1 MSPATLRPLLLT
13 APAALLFLVFL
24 MAPLVNTFVLSL
36 HGFSMSTGID
46 GAHSAANY
54 MELLGD
60 DYFWGVFAR
69 TVRIACWTTLFAVLI
84 GTPEA
89 CIISRMRA
97 PWRGIFLLVAL
108 GPLLI
113 SVVSRTLG
121 WAVLFGSTGLINQ
134 VLLGSGLVAAPVRF
148 MYTELGVVV
157 ALVHVLVPFV
167 VISVMVAL
175 QRLDPQIEQA
185 SQSLGAGSWTTL
197 RRVIVPQLLPGMV
210 SGGIIVFALAASAF
224 ATPEIIGGRRLKVI
238 ATLTYDEFLNTLNWP
253 MGAAAAMLLLVAV
266 GAVVV
271 LSGWAEERRS
281 SRSAA

>member
-1 MSPATLRPLLLT
+1 MKRSAMLRPLLLT

-24 MAPLVNTFVLSL
+24 LAPLVNTGVLSL
-36 HGFSMSTGID
+36 HGFSMTGGID
-46 GAHSAANY
+46 DTHSAANY
-54 MELLGD
+54 AELLGD
-60 DYFWGVFAR
+60 DYFWGVFFR
-69 TVRIACWTTLFAVLI
+69 TARIAAWTTLVAVLI

-121 WAVLFGSTGLINQ
+121 WAVLFGSNGLINQ
-134 VLLGSGLVAAPVRF
+134 VLLGTGLAEQPIRL

-175 QRLDPQIEQA
+175 QRLDPQIEHA
-185 SQSLGAGSWTTL
+185 SQSLGAGSWTTV
-197 RRVIVPQLLPGMV
+197 RRIIVPQLLPGMV

-238 ATLTYDEFLNTLNWP
+238 SN
-253 MGAAAAMLLLVAV
+253 
-266 GAVVV
+266 
-271 LSGWAEERRS
+271 S
-281 SRSAA
+281 

>member
-1 MSPATLRPLLLT
+1 MSAATLRPLLLT
-13 APAALLFLVFL
+13 APAALLFLLFL
-24 MAPLVNTFVLSL
+24 LAPLVNTFVLSL
-36 HGFSMSTGID
+36 HGFSTYTGID

-69 TVRIACWTTLFAVLI
+69 TVRIAGWTTLFAVLI

-97 PWRGIFLLVAL
+97 RWRGVFLLVAL

-134 VLLGSGLVAAPVRF
+134 MLLGSGLVAAPVRF

-175 QRLDPQIEQA
+175 QRVDPQIEHA
-185 SQSLGAGSWTTL
+185 SQSLGAGSWTTV

-253 MGAAAAMLLLVAV
+253 LGAAAAILLLVV
-266 GAVVV
+266 VVAVVV
-271 LSGWAEERRS
+271 LCGRAEERRS